1 MTAAG
6 CYANRISEGSGQ
18 VRRQEV
24 EFLRVWIRFGEDFEG
39 VG

>member
-1 MTAAG
+1 MAAAG
-6 CYANRISEGSGQ
+6 CYADCVSEGSGQ

-24 EFLRVWIRFGEDFEG
+24 EFLQVWIRFGEDFEG